1 MKQINLGN
9 SNWQV
14 SAVAFGTWRMTS
26 RNNISLD
33 QATKALEAAYN
44 CGINFI
50 DSSDVYGRGES
61 EKLLG
66 QALRNS
72 NIKRDDVFIQ
82 TKGGI
87 IPHQRYDFS
96 KKHLLEAVDQS
107 LERLGLDYLDAYV
120 LHRPDPLMEPEEV
133 AAAFDQLQRE
143 GKVRHFGVSNFN
155 TQQFLLLQGSL
166 NQKLLVD
173 QLEFG
178 LKHTGMIDHGIH
190 ANMSDDRSIDHDGEF
205 LEFARRNGITIQA
218 WSPFQLSNYG
228 GLFIN
233 NPDYPQ
239 LNQALQN
246 LAEKHH
252 VSKNAIALAWILR
265 HPANFQVLIG
275 SMNPDHIID
284 NAKGADIKLTR
295 QEWYDLYLAAGND
308 LP

>member
-1 MKQINLGN
+1 MKYINLGDT
-9 SNWQV
+9 NWQV
-14 SAVAFGTWRMTS
+14 SAVAFGTWRMHS
-26 RNNISLD
+26 GNNVSLD
-33 QATKALEAAYN
+33 QATKALEAAYD

-72 NIKRDDVFIQ
+72 NIKREDVFIQ

-96 KKHLLEAVDQS
+96 KEHLLTAVDDS
-107 LERLGLDYLDAYV
+107 LQRLGLDYLDAYV
-120 LHRPDPLMEPEEV
+120 LHRPDPLMEPDEV
-133 AAAFDQLQRE
+133 ADAFDQMQRE

-155 TQQFLLLQGSL
+155 TQQFLLLQESL
-166 NQKLLVD
+166 DQKLLVN

-190 ANMSDDRSIDHDGEF
+190 SNMSDERSIDHDGEF
-205 LEFARRNGITIQA
+205 IEFARRMGVTIQA

-233 NPDYPQ
+233 NPDYPE
-239 LNQALQN
+239 LNQELQK
-246 LAEKHH
+246 LADKYQ

-275 SMNPDHIID
+275 SMNPEHIVD
-284 NAKGADIKLTR
+284 NAQGSDIKLTR
-295 QEWYDLYLAAGND
+295 QEWYDLYKAAGND